1 MALRMA
7 RPYRHPKTGIFW
19 FRKAVPVSLRER
31 IGKREILQSLATRDS
46 DTAKEL
52 AAPLDAEWN
61 ARFKSLQTGV
71 TVLTQRQIVAL
82 AGRVY
87 KAWMADM
94 SDEPGPATI
103 WERLGILAEERAKA
117 GKPLNWFGP
126 EIDAELLREGLTI
139 DETTRARLK
148 TEADKAF
155 LQSTRQLKRNAQGD
169 YRPDPE
175 DARFPEWVPPSP
187 PEQAAAT
194 ASVAPIMELFAGY
207 LRELRAS
214 GKGNETERRWTP
226 VLRAFIAFLEH
237 DDASRVTKEDVIRW
251 KDERLGTRAPK
262 TVRDTEIAALR
273 AIFAWAVDN
282 AKLPENPAKG
292 VRVRLTERPQAREKG
307 FTGDEASALLKAARN
322 YQKPPREYPQTAAAK
337 RWAPWLCAYSGARI
351 AEITQLRK
359 EDIRQEDGIWY
370 MRITPYAGA
379 VKTGKYRD
387 VPLHEHV
394 IAEGFLRFV
403 EASKPGPLFFV
414 AGERTSKVH
423 PSKQVAQQLV
433 EWIRDLNIIGADVKP
448 NHGWR
453 HARKTIGRELGLN
466 PRVLDAIEGHA
477 SRTAGD
483 DYGDVTL
490 KAKALAVSQYP
501 RFKVE

>member
-1 MALRMA
+1 
-7 RPYRHPKTGIFW
+7 
-19 FRKAVPVSLRER
+19 
-31 IGKREILQSLATRDS
+31 
-46 DTAKEL
+46 
-52 AAPLDAEWN
+52 
-61 ARFKSLQTGV
+61 
-71 TVLTQRQIVAL
+71 
-82 AGRVY
+82 
-87 KAWMADM
+87 M
-94 SDEPGPATI
+94 SEEPGPATI
-103 WERLGILAEERAKA
+103 WERLGTLAEERAKA
-117 GKPLNWFGP
+117 GKPLDWFAT
-126 EIDAELLREGLTI
+126 ELNEELLREGLTV
-139 DETTRARLK
+139 DESTRARLMV
-148 TEADKAF
+148 EADKAF

-175 DARFPEWVPPSP
+175 ESRFPEWVPPSA
-187 PEQAAAT
+187 PEQAAAAT
-194 ASVAPIMELFAGY
+194 PATPIMELFEGY

-226 VLRAFIAFLEH
+226 VLRAFIAFVEH

-251 KDERLGTRAPK
+251 KDERLGVRSPK

-273 AIFAWAVDN
+273 AVFGWAVDN
-282 AKLPENPAKG
+282 AKLAENPAKG
-292 VRVRLTERPQAREKG
+292 VKVRLTERPQSREKG
-307 FTGDEASALLKAARN
+307 FTNDEASAILKAARD
-322 YQKPPREYPQTAAAK
+322 YQKPPREYAQTAAAK

-359 EDIRQEDGIWY
+359 EDIRQADGIWY
-370 MRITPYAGA
+370 MRITPDAGS
-379 VKTGKYRD
+379 VKTRQYRD

-403 EASKPGPLFFV
+403 EASQPGPLFFV
-414 AGERTSKVH
+414 AGERTSNVH

-433 EWIRDLNIIGADVKP
+433 EWLRDLGIIGQDVKP

-453 HARKTIGRELGLN
+453 HTRKTIGRELGLN

-501 RFKVE
+501 RFKVG